1 MDATLRGATRA
12 DAGEIFR
19 LIRGLADYERLTHQV
34 TGSAER
40 LAEHLFGPRRYAE
53 VVLAERGGRAVGF
66 ALFLHNYS
74 TFLTAPGLY
83 LEDLFVEPEHRGAGI
98 GTALLRHVATLAA
111 ERGCGRLEWAVLD
124 WNAPAIGFYERHG
137 ATVLPD
143 WRICRVTGDALARL
157 AHQGAPST

>member
-12 DAGEIFR
+12 DVDEIFR

-34 TGSAER
+34 TGSAAA
-40 LAEHLFGPRRYAE
+40 LAQHLFGPRPYAE
-53 VVLAERGGRAVGF
+53 VVLAERAGRAVGF

-83 LEDLFVEPEHRGAGI
+83 LEDLFVEPEHRGVGI
-98 GTALLRHVATLAA
+98 GTALLRHVAQLAA
-111 ERGCGRLEWAVLD
+111 ERRCGRLEWAVLD
-124 WNAPAIGFYERHG
+124 WNASAIGFYERHG
-137 ATVLPD
+137 AAVLPD

-157 AHQGAPST
+157 AQPPR